1 MVVACPLPYRVP
13 RRPELSAL
21 ARAFER
27 GRGNDAQHPDL
38 LGSLRAASGGGDVRL
53 TVCRRGMDAVRAL
66 TALSFDRLILDLE
79 TPELD
84 GPFLVSIA
92 RRIDPH
98 LPIVAVSRGPVVQA
112 REIQHKGVAHQC
124 SRASEAAPSGRGR

>member
-1 MVVACPLPYRVP
+1 MRNILIC
-13 RRPELSAL
+13 SAD
-21 ARAFER
+21 E
-27 GRGNDAQHPDL
+27 DL
-38 LGSLRAASGGGDVRL
+38 LTALRAASGGEGVRL
-53 TVCRRGMDAVRAL
+53 TGCRRGMDAVRAM

-79 TPELD
+79 TPGLD

-112 REIQHKGVAHQC
+112 REIQHKGVAHHLVPLTAGPEIAQMI
-124 SRASEAAPSGRGR
+124 ALGVEQVAAGVQQIG